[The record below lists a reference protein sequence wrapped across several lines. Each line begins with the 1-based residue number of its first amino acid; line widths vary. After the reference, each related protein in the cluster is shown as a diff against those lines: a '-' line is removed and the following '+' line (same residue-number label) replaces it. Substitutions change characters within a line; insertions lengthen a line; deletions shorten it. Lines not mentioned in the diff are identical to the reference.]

1 MRRFAHKE
9 HLIMPRTISA
19 PDAQASF
26 DELLA
31 DVQDGIPTEIV
42 QNGQRVAVVIS
53 AEAFDRLRKERLERA
68 WKGIDDLRERNAHLD
83 PDEVMRDVTEIVE
96 EVRQEMYEERLSAVA
111 REH

>member
-1 MRRFAHKE
+1 V
-9 HLIMPRTISA
+9 

-31 DVQDGIPTEIV
+31 DVQHGTPTEIV

-53 AEAFDRLRKERLERA
+53 AEAFDRLRRERLERA
-68 WKGIDDLRERNAHLD
+68 WKGIDDMRERNAHLD

-96 EVRQEMYEERLSAVA
+96 EVRQELYEEQLRAA
-111 REH
+111 TRQH